1 MGLLDLFKKKKFDE
15 TDLKSIT
22 YKRYWLDSI
31 STILIPTDWEV
42 TNTDRFLAKSSD
54 DRAILTV
61 MRSEETVKGEI
72 NKEFF

>member
-1 MGLLDLFKKKKFDE
+1 MK

-42 TNTDRFLAKSSD
+42 TNTDRFLAKSAD

-61 MRSEETVKGEI
+61 MSSEEPVKGEI
-72 NKEFF
+72 NKAFFERLKGDFLQGI

>member
-1 MGLLDLFKKKKFDE
+1 MGLLDLFKKKKSEE

-42 TNTDRFLAKSSD
+42 TNNDRFLARSADEKANLTLMSS
-54 DRAILTV
+54 
-61 MRSEETVKGEI
+61 
-72 NKEFF
+72 

>member
-1 MGLLDLFKKKKFDE
+1 MGLLDLFKKKKSEE

-42 TNTDRFLAKSSD
+42 TNL
-54 DRAILTV
+54 
-61 MRSEETVKGEI
+61 
-72 NKEFF
+72 